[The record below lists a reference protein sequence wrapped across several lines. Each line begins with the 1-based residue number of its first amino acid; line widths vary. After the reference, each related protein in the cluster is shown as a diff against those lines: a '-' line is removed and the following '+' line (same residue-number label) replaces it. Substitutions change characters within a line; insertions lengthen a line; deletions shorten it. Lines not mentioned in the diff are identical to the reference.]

1 MENCCKRFPAVGK
14 MILENLDNLSLI
26 QSKKASRGISSFLE
40 NERFFVLR
48 LIQKYCKDF
57 KKFEEDKVSKLE
69 PIMTLKVTEGFGESW
84 NEVINKTPI
93 DILKQLA
100 VAIHKFIKS
109 ELLGAKMLP
118 LYVAYNTQSVN
129 SKTIKYAPLPIDAK
143 RGKINLSKYIITKT
157 TNKNPVSNSMG
168 ETVLHI
174 AARDGH
180 LDFCQLIINHVE
192 NKSPVDNFRETPLHI
207 AAGNGHLD
215 ICRLIIENVEFKN
228 PARHDGETPPHK
240 AASSSHLDICK
251 LIIEK
256 VGNKYPVNS
265 WGKTP
270 KDYVKC
276 TKSCEF
282 GRNSI
287 WIMDNGVCRHCYNKH
302 DMMELFEF

>member
-1 MENCCKRFPAVGK
+1 MEIFYKRFPAVGK
-14 MILENLDNLSLI
+14 LILEHLDDQSLVR
-26 QSKKASRGISSFLE
+26 SKEAYREIANFLR
-40 NERFFVLR
+40 NERFYWIRSLN
-48 LIQKYCKDF
+48 D
-57 KKFEEDKVSKLE
+57 SKGNF
-69 PIMTLKVTEGFGESW
+69 EGFEESW

-109 ELLGAKMLP
+109 DLLWVKMPP

-157 TNKNPVSNSMG
+157 TNKNPVSNFMG

-192 NKSPVDNFRETPLHI
+192 NKSPVDNFRETPLHQ

-215 ICRLIIENVEFKN
+215 IC
-228 PARHDGETPPHK
+228 
-240 AASSSHLDICK
+240 
-251 LIIEK
+251 
-256 VGNKYPVNS
+256 
-265 WGKTP
+265 
-270 KDYVKC
+270 
-276 TKSCEF
+276 
-282 GRNSI
+282 
-287 WIMDNGVCRHCYNKH
+287 
-302 DMMELFEF
+302 